1 MKSHSG
7 AVSSDSPATPHPA
20 PWLTPHRPSASC
32 LASASPGGFGAALG
46 ARGTQTTHRRACGT
60 VSLSSF
66 LLHQRSSF
74 GAGPSVPCSP
84 PAFPGLGLGLCT
96 GQILRRDLFSFIS
109 IQGRERSGAGWG
121 AVSPGW
127 EQREAGK
134 DQEPSERSICDFPK
148 HRSLTA
154 GDKYT

>member
-60 VSLSSF
+60 VSLHFSCTSEAASGQAPVCPVHH
-66 LLHQRSSF
+66 L
-74 GAGPSVPCSP
+74 PSQALAWGC
-84 PAFPGLGLGLCT
+84 A
-96 GQILRRDLFSFIS
+96 
-109 IQGRERSGAGWG
+109 QGRFSGEIYSVLSRSKAERSGAGWG

-134 DQEPSERSICDFPK
+134 DQEPSERSICDFLK